1 MVRLSPVFRLTP
13 ARSACYKD
21 PTLGPVVL
29 RFDYMMR
36 VRAWWCSRVLRAG
49 VALATATATLCP
61 LFASAQSLAGG
72 PGLDSPGYRL
82 ASVPEPP
89 VPPRP
94 PSVGQ
99 LESELPPTP
108 VAVEPTDPSADGGLG
123 VRIRPAFP
131 RLAGPDERGES
142 LSSAPTVLVPPGL
155 PVPTYPVVVNAPVEA
170 LIDHFVAKD
179 RERFGMWI
187 SRSGRYLPMIQRIFR
202 ERGLPEEL
210 AYTAMIES
218 GFSPRAVSRVGA
230 KGMWQFM
237 EATGRRY
244 GLVINRWLDE
254 RLDPVKSTIAA
265 AEYLGDLYGLFGH
278 WFLAQ
283 AGYNAGE
290 ARVGRAIQRARTSD
304 FWALTQTRHLPDE
317 TKMFVPQ
324 ILAAAVI
331 TRAPTRYGFDVTLEA
346 PLAYDEV
353 PIRRALDFETIAGLA
368 GVSVEEVRDLN
379 PALLARITPP
389 FGSYTLRLPPGAGPR
404 FETALQAAAP
414 SSLPTWSVHRIQR
427 NQSLA
432 EIARLHRVTTQ
443 RLAELNHL
451 PGGRLRGI
459 NELVVPVVASASPV
473 SAVVVAAP
481 ATGAPREVVVRRGDT
496 LSAIAA
502 RHRVTPLALARLN
515 GMDLDDPLA
524 VGARLRLSPP

>member
-1 MVRLSPVFRLTP
+1 
-13 ARSACYKD
+13 
-21 PTLGPVVL
+21 L
-29 RFDYMMR
+29 RI
-36 VRAWWCSRVLRAG
+36 G
-49 VALATATATLCP
+49 VAMVTAMAGLCP
-61 LFASAQSLAGG
+61 LPGFAQSLLGG
-72 PGLDSPGYRL
+72 VGADSPGYRL
-82 ASVPEPP
+82 AAVPEPP
-89 VPPRP
+89 VPPKAPAFAAPDVVP
-94 PSVGQ
+94 PPAA
-99 LESELPPTP
+99 PP
-108 VAVEPTDPSADGGLG
+108 VEPLDPSPDGGLG
-123 VRIRPAFP
+123 ARIRPAFP
-131 RLAGPDERGES
+131 RLAGPDERGGDVLES
-142 LSSAPTVLVPPGL
+142 VPTVQVPPGL
-155 PVPTYPVVVNAPVEA
+155 PVPSYPVVVNGPVEA
-170 LIDHFVAKD
+170 LIDYFVAKD

-244 GLVINRWLDE
+244 GLVIDRWIDE
-254 RLDPVKSTIAA
+254 RLDPIKSTIAA
-265 AEYLGDLYGLFGH
+265 AEYLGDLYGMFGH

-331 TRAPTRYGFDVTLEA
+331 TRAPTRYGFDVTLES
-346 PLAYDEV
+346 PLAFDEV
-353 PIRRALDFETIAGLA
+353 TVRRPLDFETIAALG
-368 GVSVEEVRDLN
+368 GVTAEEIRDLN

-389 FGSYTLRLPPGAGPR
+389 FGSYTLRLPPGTGAR
-404 FETALQAAAP
+404 FEAAFQAAAP
-414 SSLPTWSVHRIQR
+414 ASLPTWSVHRIGR

-432 EIARLHRVTTQ
+432 EIARLYRVTTQ
-443 RLAELNHL
+443 RLADLNHL

-459 NELVVPVVASASPV
+459 RELVVPAVASASPV
-473 SAVVVAAP
+473 STVAAAP
-481 ATGAPREVVVRRGDT
+481 AAGAPREVVVRKGDT
-496 LSAIAA
+496 LSTIAA
-502 RHRVTPLALARLN
+502 RYRVTPQALARLN

-524 VGARLRLSPP
+524 VGARLRLTSP

>member
-1 MVRLSPVFRLTP
+1 
-13 ARSACYKD
+13 
-21 PTLGPVVL
+21 
-29 RFDYMMR
+29 MR
-36 VRAWWCSRVLRAG
+36 VRSWWWCSRSSLAG
-49 VALATATATLCP
+49 VALVTATTGICP
-61 LFASAQSLAGG
+61 LPALGGSALPSEG
-72 PGLDSPGYRL
+72 DSYRL
-82 ASVPEPP
+82 APVPEPP
-89 VPPRP
+89 APPLHPGRLDP
-94 PSVGQ
+94 FP
-99 LESELPPTP
+99 LPEDD
-108 VAVEPTDPSADGGLG
+108 AGGSAEGDADGGVATEILSVPPADPGYGERLG
-123 VRIRPAFP
+123 DEPRTDSTVR
-131 RLAGPDERGES
+131 
-142 LSSAPTVLVPPGL
+142 VPPGL
-155 PVPTYPVVVNAPVEA
+155 SVPTYPVEVNAPVEA
-170 LIDHFVAKD
+170 LIDQFVARD

-244 GLVINRWLDE
+244 GLVIDRWLDE

-265 AEYLGDLYGLFGH
+265 AQYLGDLYGLFGH

-290 ARVGRAIQRARTSD
+290 ARVGRAIQLAGTSD

-317 TKMFVPQ
+317 TKLFVPQ

-331 TRAPTRYGFDVTLEA
+331 TRTPTRYGFDVTLES
-346 PLAYDEV
+346 PLAFDEV
-353 PIRRALDFETIAGLA
+353 TTRRTLDFDTIAELA
-368 GVSVEEVRDLN
+368 GVSVEQIRDLN

-389 FGSYTLRLPPGAGPR
+389 FGNYRLRLPPGAGPR
-404 FETALQAAAP
+404 FNAALQAAP
-414 SSLPTWSVHRIQR
+414 SSSLPTWTIHRIGR

-432 EIARLHRVTTQ
+432 EIARIHRVTPQ

-459 NELVVPVVASASPV
+459 RELVVPASPV
-473 SAVVVAAP
+473 RAVAVT
-481 ATGAPREVVVRRGDT
+481 TGARPALGVPREVVVRKGDT

-502 RHRVTPLALARLN
+502 RHRVTPQTLARLN

-524 VGARLRLSPP
+524 VGARLRVAVP

>member
-1 MVRLSPVFRLTP
+1 MVGVAVATAMAGACPPTAGAQGFPGPLSSDSFRL
-13 ARSACYKD
+13 AA
-21 PTLGPVVL
+21 
-29 RFDYMMR
+29 
-36 VRAWWCSRVLRAG
+36 
-49 VALATATATLCP
+49 
-61 LFASAQSLAGG
+61 
-72 PGLDSPGYRL
+72 
-82 ASVPEPP
+82 VPEPP
-89 VPPRP
+89 APPRP
-94 PSVGQ
+94 PSQ
-99 LESELPPTP
+99 TLAE
-108 VAVEPTDPSADGGLG
+108 A
-123 VRIRPAFP
+123 PA
-131 RLAGPDERGES
+131 APDERAEEVAEAEAEDAPSIDIPS
-142 LSSAPTVLVPPGL
+142 LLSETGAVERLDERRNDATVRVPPGL

-187 SRSGRYLPMIQRIFR
+187 SRSGRYLPMIQRILR

-244 GLVINRWLDE
+244 GLVIDRWIDE
-254 RLDPVKSTIAA
+254 RLDPVKSTMAA

-290 ARVGRAIQRARTSD
+290 SRVGRAIQRARTSD

-317 TKMFVPQ
+317 TKLFVPQ

-331 TRAPTRYGFDVTLEA
+331 TQAPTRYGFDVTLEA

-353 PIRRALDFETIAGLA
+353 TTRRALDFDTIASLA
-368 GVSVEEVRDLN
+368 RVSVEEVRDLN

-389 FGSYTLRLPPGAGPR
+389 FGSYPLRLPPGAGPR
-404 FETALQAAAP
+404 FEAALQAAPPA
-414 SSLPTWSVHRIQR
+414 SLPTWLVHKIGR

-432 EIARLHRVTTQ
+432 EIARLYRVTTQ
-443 RLAELNHL
+443 RLSELNHL

-459 NELVVPVVASASPV
+459 RELVVPAVTPSVAT
-473 SAVVVAAP
+473 AAP
-481 ATGAPREVVVRRGDT
+481 ASGTPREVVVRKGDT

-502 RHRVTPLALARLN
+502 RHRVSPQALARLN

-524 VGARLRLSPP
+524 VGARLRLTTP

>member
-1 MVRLSPVFRLTP
+1 
-13 ARSACYKD
+13 
-21 PTLGPVVL
+21 
-29 RFDYMMR
+29 MR
-36 VRAWWCSRVLRAG
+36 VRSWWWERLSLLG
-49 VALATATATLCP
+49 VALVTAAAVTCP
-61 LFASAQSLAGG
+61 PPGWAQALAGG
-72 PGLDSPGYRL
+72 PNPDSRL
-82 ASVPEPP
+82 AAVPEPP
-89 VPPRP
+89 TPPRP
-94 PSVGQ
+94 PNRGPEEFQ
-99 LESELPPTP
+99 APADKL
-108 VAVEPTDPSADGGLG
+108 VEDPADSAPDGGLATE
-123 VRIRPAFP
+123 IRPVAP
-131 RLAGPDERGES
+131 SLASPDERGEGS
-142 LSSAPTVLVPPGL
+142 GPTVRVPPGL
-155 PVPTYPVVVNAPVEA
+155 PVPTYPMVVNAPVEA
-170 LIDHFVAKD
+170 LIDYFVARD

-202 ERGLPEEL
+202 EHGLPEEL

-244 GLVINRWLDE
+244 GLVIDRWIDE
-254 RLDPVKSTIAA
+254 RLDPVKSTMAA
-265 AEYLGDLYGLFGH
+265 AGYLGDLYGLFGH

-317 TKMFVPQ
+317 TKLFVPQ

-353 PIRRALDFETIAGLA
+353 TTKRPLDFDTIAQLA
-368 GVSVEEVRDLN
+368 GISVDEIRDLN

-389 FGSYTLRLPPGAGPR
+389 FGSYTLRLPPGTGAR
-404 FETALQAAAP
+404 FEAALQAAPP
-414 SSLPTWSVHRIQR
+414 SSLPTWIVHRIGR
-427 NQSLA
+427 NQSLG
-432 EIARLHRVTTQ
+432 EIARLYRVTTQ
-443 RLAELNHL
+443 RLTELNHL

-459 NELVVPVVASASPV
+459 RELVVPA
-473 SAVVVAAP
+473 VAAP
-481 ATGAPREVVVRRGDT
+481 SKVVATPISPPAAAPHEVVVRKGDT

-502 RHRVTPLALARLN
+502 RYRVTPQALARLN
-515 GMDLDDPLA
+515 GMDLEDPLA
-524 VGARLRLSPP
+524 VGSRLRLTSP

>member
-1 MVRLSPVFRLTP
+1 VE
-13 ARSACYKD
+13 A
-21 PTLGPVVL
+21 
-29 RFDYMMR
+29 
-36 VRAWWCSRVLRAG
+36 
-49 VALATATATLCP
+49 
-61 LFASAQSLAGG
+61 
-72 PGLDSPGYRL
+72 
-82 ASVPEPP
+82 EP
-89 VPPRP
+89 
-94 PSVGQ
+94 
-99 LESELPPTP
+99 
-108 VAVEPTDPSADGGLG
+108 DGGLG
-123 VRIRPAFP
+123 VRIRAAFP
-131 RLAGPDERGES
+131 VLAGPDER
-142 LSSAPTVLVPPGL
+142 PTNPWVDTTIQVPPGL

-254 RLDPVKSTIAA
+254 RLDPVKSTMAA

-317 TKMFVPQ
+317 TKLFVPQ

-331 TRAPTRYGFDVTLEA
+331 TRAPTRYGFDVTLES
-346 PLAYDEV
+346 PLAFDEV
-353 PIRRALDFETIAGLA
+353 TTRRALDFDTIAGLA
-368 GVSVEEVRDLN
+368 GVSVEQIRDLN

-389 FGSYTLRLPPGAGPR
+389 FGSYTLRLPSGTGPR
-404 FETALQAAAP
+404 FDAALQAAPP
-414 SSLPTWSVHRIQR
+414 SSLPTWVVHRIVR

-432 EIARLHRVTTQ
+432 EIARLYRVTTQ
-443 RLAELNHL
+443 RLSELNHL

-459 NELVVPVVASASPV
+459 RELVVPAVARPN
-473 SAVVVAAP
+473 AVAVATPAAP
-481 ATGAPREVVVRRGDT
+481 PAPGAPREVVVRRGDT

-502 RHRVTPLALARLN
+502 RHRVTPQALAQLN
-515 GMDLDDPLA
+515 GIDLDDPLA
-524 VGARLRLSPP
+524 VGARLRLTSP

>member
-1 MVRLSPVFRLTP
+1 VRP
-13 ARSACYKD
+13 
-21 PTLGPVVL
+21 
-29 RFDYMMR
+29 
-36 VRAWWCSRVLRAG
+36 WWWSQSSRAG
-49 VALATATATLCP
+49 VALVTATAVTCP
-61 LFASAQSLAGG
+61 LSVCGAQALSVGSGADSYQLA
-72 PGLDSPGYRL
+72 
-82 ASVPEPP
+82 AVPEPP
-89 VPPRP
+89 
-94 PSVGQ
+94 
-99 LESELPPTP
+99 LPPWPPIQTQSGLFLAP
-108 VAVEPTDPSADGGLG
+108 VEAGGELLDSEPDGGLG
-123 VRIRPAFP
+123 TEIRPVPPESGF
-131 RLAGPDERGES
+131 GEGADDPQTDS
-142 LSSAPTVLVPPGL
+142 TVRVPPGL

-170 LIDHFVAKD
+170 LIDYFVAKD

-230 KGMWQFM
+230 RGMWQFM

-254 RLDPVKSTIAA
+254 RLDPVRSTMAA
-265 AEYLGDLYGLFGH
+265 AEYLGDLYGMFGH

-317 TKMFVPQ
+317 TKLFIPQ

-331 TRAPTRYGFDVTLEA
+331 TRAPTRYGFDVTLET

-353 PIRRALDFETIAGLA
+353 ITRRALDFDTIARLA
-368 GVSVEEVRDLN
+368 GVSVEEIRDLN

-389 FGSYTLRLPPGAGPR
+389 FGSYTLRLPPGAGAR
-404 FETALQAAAP
+404 FDAALQAAPPA
-414 SSLPTWSVHRIQR
+414 SLPTWIVHRIAR

-432 EIARLHRVTTQ
+432 EIARLYRVTVQ
-443 RLAELNHL
+443 RLADLNHL

-459 NELVVPVVASASPV
+459 RELIVPAVTTAPIAVAE
-473 SAVVVAAP
+473 AAP
-481 ATGAPREVVVRRGDT
+481 ASGAPREVVVRKGDT

-502 RHRVTPLALARLN
+502 RYRVTPQTLARLN

-524 VGARLRLSPP
+524 IGARLRLTSP

>member
-1 MVRLSPVFRLTP
+1 M
-13 ARSACYKD
+13 
-21 PTLGPVVL
+21 
-29 RFDYMMR
+29 
-36 VRAWWCSRVLRAG
+36 
-49 VALATATATLCP
+49 
-61 LFASAQSLAGG
+61 
-72 PGLDSPGYRL
+72 
-82 ASVPEPP
+82 
-89 VPPRP
+89 
-94 PSVGQ
+94 
-99 LESELPPTP
+99 
-108 VAVEPTDPSADGGLG
+108 
-123 VRIRPAFP
+123 
-131 RLAGPDERGES
+131 
-142 LSSAPTVLVPPGL
+142 
-155 PVPTYPVVVNAPVEA
+155 PTYPVVVNAPVEA
-170 LIDHFVAKD
+170 LIDQFVARD

-244 GLVINRWLDE
+244 GLVIDRWLDE
-254 RLDPVKSTIAA
+254 RLDPVKSTMAA

-331 TRAPTRYGFDVTLEA
+331 TRAPTRYGFDVTLES

-353 PIRRALDFETIAGLA
+353 TTRRPLDFDTIAGLA
-368 GVSVEEVRDLN
+368 GVSTDQIRDLN

-404 FETALQAAAP
+404 FTAALQAAPP
-414 SSLPTWSVHRIQR
+414 SSLPTWVVHRIGR

-432 EIARLHRVTTQ
+432 EIARLYRVTPQ
-443 RLAELNHL
+443 RLSDLNHL

-459 NELVVPVVASASPV
+459 RELVVPAVAGPV
-473 SAVVVAAP
+473 TVAAAAAAP
-481 ATGAPREVVVRRGDT
+481 ASGGPREVVVRRGDT

-524 VGARLRLSPP
+524 VGARLRLTP

>member
-1 MVRLSPVFRLTP
+1 MRVRSWWWEWLSRIGVASVT
-13 ARSACYKD
+13 AVAIVC
-21 PTLGPVVL
+21 PTLG
-29 RFDYMMR
+29 
-36 VRAWWCSRVLRAG
+36 W
-49 VALATATATLCP
+49 
-61 LFASAQSLAGG
+61 AQSRA
-72 PGLDSPGYRL
+72 PGRASDSYRL
-82 ASVPEPP
+82 AAVPEPP
-89 VPPRP
+89 TPPRFP
-94 PSVGQ
+94 GLAAEDLRAPADNVIDG
-99 LESELPPTP
+99 P
-108 VAVEPTDPSADGGLG
+108 VDADPASGPVPDG
-123 VRIRPAFP
+123 RPAP
-131 RLAGPDERGES
+131 SSRIAPDDHDEGAGP
-142 LSSAPTVLVPPGL
+142 TVQVPPGL

-170 LIDHFVAKD
+170 LIDYFVAKD

-244 GLVINRWLDE
+244 GLVIDRWIDE

-265 AEYLGDLYGLFGH
+265 AEYLGDLYGMFGH

-290 ARVGRAIQRARTSD
+290 SRVGRAIQRARTSD

-317 TKMFVPQ
+317 TKLFVPQ

-331 TRAPTRYGFDVTLEA
+331 TRAPTRYGFDVTLAA

-353 PIRRALDFETIAGLA
+353 TTRRPLDFDTIAELG
-368 GVSVEEVRDLN
+368 GISVEEIRDLN

-404 FETALQAAAP
+404 FEAALQAAAP
-414 SSLPTWSVHRIQR
+414 SSLPTWMVHRIGR

-432 EIARLHRVTTQ
+432 DIARLYRVTPQ
-443 RLAELNHL
+443 RLADLNHL

-459 NELVVPVVASASPV
+459 RELVVPA
-473 SAVVVAAP
+473 VAAP
-481 ATGAPREVVVRRGDT
+481 NAVAAAPAPAGSPREVVVRKGDT

-502 RHRVTPLALARLN
+502 RYRVTPQALARLN
-515 GMDLDDPLA
+515 GMDLEDPLA
-524 VGARLRLSPP
+524 VGARLRLTSP

>member
-1 MVRLSPVFRLTP
+1 MP
-13 ARSACYKD
+13 AD
-21 PTLGPVVL
+21 PEPDAGVSTDPHPVV
-29 RFDYMMR
+29 
-36 VRAWWCSRVLRAG
+36 
-49 VALATATATLCP
+49 
-61 LFASAQSLAGG
+61 
-72 PGLDSPGYRL
+72 
-82 ASVPEPP
+82 
-89 VPPRP
+89 
-94 PSVGQ
+94 
-99 LESELPPTP
+99 PT
-108 VAVEPTDPSADGGLG
+108 
-123 VRIRPAFP
+123 
-131 RLAGPDERGES
+131 LAGPDERGD
-142 LSSAPTVLVPPGL
+142 SSGPTVRVPPGL
-155 PVPTYPVVVNAPVEA
+155 PVPTYPMVVNAPVEA
-170 LIDHFVAKD
+170 LIDYFVAKD

-202 ERGLPEEL
+202 DRGLPEEL

-244 GLVINRWLDE
+244 GLVIDRWVDE
-254 RLDPVKSTIAA
+254 RLDPVKSTMAA
-265 AEYLGDLYGLFGH
+265 AEYLGDLYGMFGH

-317 TKMFVPQ
+317 TKLFVPQ

-331 TRAPTRYGFDVTLEA
+331 TRAPTQYGFDVTLEA

-353 PIRRALDFETIAGLA
+353 TTRRPLDFDTIATLA
-368 GVSVEEVRDLN
+368 GITVEQIRDLN

-389 FGSYTLRLPPGAGPR
+389 FGSYALRLPPGTGTR
-404 FETALQAAAP
+404 FEAALQAATPA
-414 SSLPTWSVHRIQR
+414 SLPTWIVHRIGR

-432 EIARLHRVTTQ
+432 EIARLYRVTTQ
-443 RLAELNHL
+443 RLVELNHL

-459 NELVVPVVASASPV
+459 RELVVPAVAPSSVA
-473 SAVVVAAP
+473 AAP
-481 ATGAPREVVVRRGDT
+481 APPVGAPREVVVRKGDT

-502 RHRVTPLALARLN
+502 RYRVTPQALARLN
-515 GMDLDDPLA
+515 GMDLEDPLA
-524 VGARLRLSPP
+524 VGARLRLTSP

>member
-1 MVRLSPVFRLTP
+1 
-13 ARSACYKD
+13 
-21 PTLGPVVL
+21 
-29 RFDYMMR
+29 MR
-36 VRAWWCSRVLRAG
+36 VQQWWWSRSWLIG
-49 VALATATATLCP
+49 VALATAIAGTCAPGAL
-61 LFASAQSLAGG
+61 AQAAPEGAG
-72 PGLDSPGYRL
+72 PDRYRL
-82 ASVPEPP
+82 AAVPEPSA
-89 VPPRP
+89 PPRP
-94 PSVGQ
+94 PVQSPWG
-99 LESELPPTP
+99 LEAAAPEEEL
-108 VAVEPTDPSADGGLG
+108 AEPEPDGGLG
-123 VRIRPAFP
+123 EQIRPAFP
-131 RLAGPDERGES
+131 VLAAPDERS
-142 LSSAPTVLVPPGL
+142 NAPWADTTVRVPPGL

-244 GLVINRWLDE
+244 GLVIDRWLDE
-254 RLDPVKSTIAA
+254 RLDPVKSTMAA
-265 AEYLGDLYGLFGH
+265 AAYLGDLYGLFGH

-317 TKMFVPQ
+317 TKLFVPQ

-331 TRAPTRYGFDVTLEA
+331 TRAPTRYGFDVTLEP

-353 PIRRALDFETIAGLA
+353 TTRRALDFDTIAGLA
-368 GVSVEEVRDLN
+368 GVSAEQIRDLN

-404 FETALQAAAP
+404 FAAALQAAPP
-414 SSLPTWSVHRIQR
+414 SSLPTWSVHRIGR

-432 EIARLHRVTTQ
+432 EIARLYRVTTQ
-443 RLAELNHL
+443 RLSELNHL

-459 NELVVPVVASASPV
+459 RELVVPAVAGP
-473 SAVVVAAP
+473 SAVAVAAAAP
-481 ATGAPREVVVRRGDT
+481 AAGAPREVVVRRGDT

-502 RHRVTPLALARLN
+502 RHRVTPQALARLN

-524 VGARLRLSPP
+524 VGARLRLTSP

>member
-1 MVRLSPVFRLTP
+1 MRVQPWWWSGSLLVGVAVATAMAGACPPTAAAQGFPGPLSGDSFRL
-13 ARSACYKD
+13 AA
-21 PTLGPVVL
+21 
-29 RFDYMMR
+29 
-36 VRAWWCSRVLRAG
+36 
-49 VALATATATLCP
+49 
-61 LFASAQSLAGG
+61 
-72 PGLDSPGYRL
+72 
-82 ASVPEPP
+82 VPEPP
-89 VPPRP
+89 TPPRP
-94 PSVGQ
+94 PSQ
-99 LESELPPTP
+99 ALAE
-108 VAVEPTDPSADGGLG
+108 A
-123 VRIRPAFP
+123 PA
-131 RLAGPDERGES
+131 APDERAEEVAEAEAEDTPSIDIPS
-142 LSSAPTVLVPPGL
+142 LSSETGAVERLDERRNDATVRVPPGL

-244 GLVINRWLDE
+244 GLVIDRWIDE
-254 RLDPVKSTIAA
+254 RLDPVKSTMAA

-290 ARVGRAIQRARTSD
+290 NRVGRAIQRAQTSD

-317 TKMFVPQ
+317 TKLFVPQ

-331 TRAPTRYGFDVTLEA
+331 TQAPTRYGFDVTLEA

-353 PIRRALDFETIAGLA
+353 TTRRALDFDTIASLA
-368 GVSVEEVRDLN
+368 RVSVEEIRDLN

-389 FGSYTLRLPPGAGPR
+389 FGSYPLRLPPGAGPR
-404 FETALQAAAP
+404 FEAALQAAPPCEPA
-414 SSLPTWSVHRIQR
+414 H
-427 NQSLA
+427 LA
-432 EIARLHRVTTQ
+432 RPQDRPQPVAGRDR
-443 RLAELNHL
+443 AAL
-451 PGGRLRGI
+451 PGDDPAAQRA
-459 NELVVPVVASASPV
+459 EPSA
-473 SAVVVAAP
+473 
-481 ATGAPREVVVRRGDT
+481 RRP
-496 LSAIAA
+496 AA
-502 RHRVTPLALARLN
+502 RDPGAGRARGHAERRHRRARERDAA
-515 GMDLDDPLA
+515 GGGRA
-524 VGARLRLSPP
+524 QG

>member
-1 MVRLSPVFRLTP
+1 
-13 ARSACYKD
+13 
-21 PTLGPVVL
+21 
-29 RFDYMMR
+29 MR
-36 VRAWWCSRVLRAG
+36 VRPWWWSKSSLAG
-49 VALATATATLCP
+49 VAVVTATVGTCP
-61 LFASAQSLAGG
+61 LSVLGAPALSVGASADSYQLA
-72 PGLDSPGYRL
+72 
-82 ASVPEPP
+82 AVPEPP
-89 VPPRP
+89 AQPRP
-94 PSVGQ
+94 PT
-99 LESELPPTP
+99 PTP
-108 VAVEPTDPSADGGLG
+108 SEPVQVPEEAAGEVQDLEPDGGLG
-123 VRIRPAFP
+123 MEIHGAPPQSGFGERLGDTWTDSTVR
-131 RLAGPDERGES
+131 
-142 LSSAPTVLVPPGL
+142 VPPGL

-254 RLDPVKSTIAA
+254 RLDPVRSTMAA
-265 AEYLGDLYGLFGH
+265 AEYLGDLYGMFGH

-317 TKMFVPQ
+317 TKLFVPQ

-346 PLAYDEV
+346 PLAFDEV
-353 PIRRALDFETIAGLA
+353 TTRRALDFDTIAALG
-368 GVSVEEVRDLN
+368 GVSVEEIRDLN

-389 FGSYTLRLPPGAGPR
+389 FGSYTLRLPPGAGHR
-404 FETALQAAAP
+404 FDAALQAAPPA
-414 SSLPTWSVHRIQR
+414 SLPTWMVHRIGR
-427 NQSLA
+427 NQTLA
-432 EIARLHRVTTQ
+432 EIARLYRMTTQ
-443 RLAELNHL
+443 RLTELNHL
-451 PGGRLRGI
+451 PGGRLRGVR
-459 NELVVPVVASASPV
+459 ELVVPA
-473 SAVVVAAP
+473 VAAAEVAP
-481 ATGAPREVVVRRGDT
+481 PPRTPREVVVRKGDT

-502 RHRVTPLALARLN
+502 RHRVTPQALARLN
-515 GMDLDDPLA
+515 GLDLDDPLA
-524 VGARLRLSPP
+524 VGARLRLASP

>member
-1 MVRLSPVFRLTP
+1 M
-13 ARSACYKD
+13 
-21 PTLGPVVL
+21 
-29 RFDYMMR
+29 
-36 VRAWWCSRVLRAG
+36 
-49 VALATATATLCP
+49 
-61 LFASAQSLAGG
+61 
-72 PGLDSPGYRL
+72 
-82 ASVPEPP
+82 
-89 VPPRP
+89 
-94 PSVGQ
+94 
-99 LESELPPTP
+99 
-108 VAVEPTDPSADGGLG
+108 
-123 VRIRPAFP
+123 
-131 RLAGPDERGES
+131 
-142 LSSAPTVLVPPGL
+142 
-155 PVPTYPVVVNAPVEA
+155 VNAPVEA

-202 ERGLPEEL
+202 EKGLPEEL

-237 EATGRRY
+237 EATARRY
-244 GLVINRWLDE
+244 GLVINRWVDE

-331 TRAPTRYGFDVTLEA
+331 TQAPSRYGFDVTLAA

-353 PIRRALDFETIAGLA
+353 VASA
-368 GVSVEEVRDLN
+368 V
-379 PALLARITPP
+379 
-389 FGSYTLRLPPGAGPR
+389 AGPR
-404 FETALQAAAP
+404 HDRASGGRLRGGDPRPESVAARPDHASVRELRAPAAARRGP
-414 SSLPTWSVHRIQR
+414 AVRRGAPGRGAVEPPDLAGAPDRAQPVP
-427 NQSLA
+427 A
-432 EIARLHRVTTQ
+432 EIARLYRVTTQ

-459 NELVVPVVASASPV
+459 RELVVPGTS
-473 SAVVVAAP
+473 AP
-481 ATGAPREVVVRRGDT
+481 AVATSAAVRAGAPEPRARWSSAEGTRSRRSRPAT
-496 LSAIAA
+496 ASRRRRSPSSTAWTSTTRWRSALGSA
-502 RHRVTPLALARLN
+502 
-515 GMDLDDPLA
+515 
-524 VGARLRLSPP
+524 

>member
-1 MVRLSPVFRLTP
+1 
-13 ARSACYKD
+13 
-21 PTLGPVVL
+21 
-29 RFDYMMR
+29 MR
-36 VRAWWCSRVLRAG
+36 VRLWLWSWWWHTG
-49 VALATATATLCP
+49 VALVTAMAGLCP
-61 LFASAQSLAGG
+61 PVSAGSMLSLDAEGE
-72 PGLDSPGYRL
+72 GYRL
-82 ASVPEPP
+82 AAVPEPP
-89 VPPRP
+89 TPPRP
-94 PSVGQ
+94 PAQADAFPAPDVTAD
-99 LESELPPTP
+99 E
-108 VAVEPTDPSADGGLG
+108 AADPDPDGGLG
-123 VRIRPAFP
+123 TEILVVPLIPPGVDTREPESDGTVR
-131 RLAGPDERGES
+131 
-142 LSSAPTVLVPPGL
+142 VPPGL

-170 LIDHFVAKD
+170 LIDYFVAKE

-187 SRSGRYLPMIQRIFR
+187 ARSGRYLPMIQRIFR

-244 GLVINRWLDE
+244 GLVIDRWLDE
-254 RLDPVKSTIAA
+254 RLDPVKSTMAA

-317 TKMFVPQ
+317 TKLFVPQ

-331 TRAPTRYGFDVTLEA
+331 TRAPTRYGFDVTLES

-353 PIRRALDFETIAGLA
+353 TTRRALDFDTIATLA
-368 GVSVEEVRDLN
+368 GVSVEQIRDLN

-389 FGSYTLRLPPGAGPR
+389 FGSYTLRLPPGTGAR
-404 FETALQAAAP
+404 FEAALQAAPP
-414 SSLPTWSVHRIQR
+414 SSLPTWVVHRIGR

-432 EIARLHRVTTQ
+432 EIARLYRVTTQ
-443 RLAELNHL
+443 RLSELNHL
-451 PGGRLRGI
+451 PSGRLRGI
-459 NELVVPVVASASPV
+459 RELVVPAVVAPSVVHVAQAASGG
-473 SAVVVAAP
+473 
-481 ATGAPREVVVRRGDT
+481 GAPRVVVVRKGDT
-496 LSAIAA
+496 LFAIAA
-502 RHRVTPLALARLN
+502 RYRVTPQALARLN

-524 VGARLRLSPP
+524 VGARLRLIP

>member
-1 MVRLSPVFRLTP
+1 L
-13 ARSACYKD
+13 
-21 PTLGPVVL
+21 
-29 RFDYMMR
+29 
-36 VRAWWCSRVLRAG
+36 WCSTSSLTG
-49 VALATATATLCP
+49 VALVT
-61 LFASAQSLAGG
+61 ASAGMCPPSALAQPVQIPLGAE
-72 PGLDSPGYRL
+72 SYRL
-82 ASVPEPP
+82 ATVPEPP
-89 VPPRP
+89 VAPRSPASLEPLTLPDAAAAGGPDGEAHDGTGTEARPAGPPEPDPVAPVIDDPRP
-94 PSVGQ
+94 DLTIQ
-99 LESELPPTP
+99 
-108 VAVEPTDPSADGGLG
+108 
-123 VRIRPAFP
+123 
-131 RLAGPDERGES
+131 
-142 LSSAPTVLVPPGL
+142 VPPGL

-202 ERGLPEEL
+202 EKGLPEEL

-237 EATGRRY
+237 DATARRY
-244 GLVINRWLDE
+244 GLVINRWVDE

-331 TRAPTRYGFDVTLEA
+331 SQAPSRYGFDVALAA

-353 PIRRALDFETIAGLA
+353 SLRRSLDLDTVARLADVSAEQIRE
-368 GVSVEEVRDLN
+368 LN
-379 PALLARITPP
+379 PSLLARITPP

-404 FETALQAAAP
+404 FDAALQAAAP
-414 SSLPTWSVHRIQR
+414 GSLPTWRVHQIGR

-432 EIARLHRVTTQ
+432 EIARLYRVTTQ

-459 NELVVPVVASASPV
+459 RELVVPGTS
-473 SAVVVAAP
+473 AP
-481 ATGAPREVVVRRGDT
+481 AVATSAAVRPVAGAPREVVVRRGDT

-502 RHRVTPLALARLN
+502 RHRVTPQTLAQLN
-515 GMDLDDPLA
+515 GIDLDDPLA
-524 VGARLRLSPP
+524 VGARLRLAAP

>member
-1 MVRLSPVFRLTP
+1 
-13 ARSACYKD
+13 
-21 PTLGPVVL
+21 
-29 RFDYMMR
+29 
-36 VRAWWCSRVLRAG
+36 
-49 VALATATATLCP
+49 VALVTAMASLCAP
-61 LFASAQSLAGG
+61 SLA
-72 PGLDSPGYRL
+72 PAQGLALGSGADSYRL
-82 ASVPEPP
+82 AAVPAPP
-89 VPPRP
+89 VPP
-94 PSVGQ
+94 
-99 LESELPPTP
+99 LPPYPEHLGSPESAEPADELTEEATEPENEDTGSAEAEVP
-108 VAVEPTDPSADGGLG
+108 VPGDSRYGRDTAEERDTEGT
-123 VRIRPAFP
+123 VR
-131 RLAGPDERGES
+131 
-142 LSSAPTVLVPPGL
+142 VPPGL
-155 PVPTYPVVVNAPVEA
+155 AVPTYPVVINGSVEA
-170 LIDHFVAKD
+170 LIDQFVARD

-202 ERGLPEEL
+202 EKGLPEEL

-244 GLVINRWLDE
+244 GLVINRWVDE

-265 AEYLGDLYGLFGH
+265 AEYLGDLYGMFGH

-304 FWALTQTRHLPDE
+304 FWALTQTKHLPNE

-331 TRAPTRYGFDVTLEA
+331 TRAPSQYGFDVRLEA
-346 PLAYDEV
+346 PLAYEEV
-353 PIRRALDFETIAGLA
+353 ALRRALDLDTIAQLA
-368 GVSVEEVRDLN
+368 AITVEQVRDLN

-389 FGSYTLRLPPGAGPR
+389 FGSYMLRLPPGAGAR
-404 FETALQAAAP
+404 FEAALLSAAP
-414 SSLPTWSVHRIQR
+414 GSLPAWTVHRIGR

-432 EIARLHRVTTQ
+432 EIARLYRVTVQ
-443 RLAELNHL
+443 RLTELNHL

-459 NELVVPVVASASPV
+459 RELVVPVVAGPAQ
-473 SAVVVAAP
+473 AP
-481 ATGAPREVVVRRGDT
+481 PAPGSPREVVVRKGDT

-502 RHRVTPLALARLN
+502 RYRVTTQALARLN
-515 GMDLDDPLA
+515 GMEPDEPLA
-524 VGARLRLSPP
+524 VGARLRLTAP

>member
-1 MVRLSPVFRLTP
+1 
-13 ARSACYKD
+13 
-21 PTLGPVVL
+21 
-29 RFDYMMR
+29 MR
-36 VRAWWCSRVLRAG
+36 VRPWWWSRSSLAG
-49 VALATATATLCP
+49 VALVTAMVGTCP
-61 LFASAQSLAGG
+61 LPVFGAPPLGAGADSYQLA
-72 PGLDSPGYRL
+72 
-82 ASVPEPP
+82 AVPEPP
-89 VPPRP
+89 APPRP
-94 PSVGQ
+94 LTPGQ
-99 LESELPPTP
+99 SESL
-108 VAVEPTDPSADGGLG
+108 VAPAGAGDLVDPEPDGGLG
-123 VRIRPAFP
+123 TEIRPALTP
-131 RLAGPDERGES
+131 PSSIDERTDGSETDS
-142 LSSAPTVLVPPGL
+142 TVRVPPGL

-254 RLDPVKSTIAA
+254 RLDPVKSTLAA
-265 AEYLGDLYGLFGH
+265 AEYLGDLYGMFGH

-317 TKMFVPQ
+317 TKLFVPQ

-353 PIRRALDFETIAGLA
+353 TTRRALDFDTIAALA
-368 GVSVEEVRDLN
+368 GISVEEIRDLN

-389 FGSYTLRLPPGAGPR
+389 FGSYALRLPPGAGPR
-404 FETALQAAAP
+404 FDAALQAATP
-414 SSLPTWSVHRIQR
+414 SSLPTWIVHRIGR

-432 EIARLHRVTTQ
+432 EIARLYRVTSQ
-443 RLAELNHL
+443 RLTELNHL

-459 NELVVPVVASASPV
+459 RELVVPA
-473 SAVVVAAP
+473 VAAP
-481 ATGAPREVVVRRGDT
+481 SVVAIAAAGVPREVVVRKGDT

-502 RHRVTPLALARLN
+502 RYRVTPQTLARLN

-524 VGARLRLSPP
+524 VGARLRLTSP